1 MLELETVQIGKF
13 VKNTNEKGK
22 ALIKRVVYQTFWL
35 IGSSQ

>member
-13 VKNTNEKGK
+13 VKNINEKGK
-22 ALIKRVVYQTFWL
+22 ALIKRVVYQTLWL